1 MHGWTDILSYS
12 HPVGSETIKCI
23 CVLCDCRIYIWLFSF
38 SISWKYILL
47 KHCMTPVLSP
57 LASCFFF
64 KSYRCWNAVG
74 EIKKMGTIQ
83 VISISKE
90 EFSKLTQRWVKTNI
104 LGRLFFVNIKL
115 MHIFCKDIVYI
126 EMAELRFRCLL
137 TFPRTDTYQSD
148 YICVF

>member
-1 MHGWTDILSYS
+1 MGEQIFSLIVTQSAVKLLSAFVCCVIVAFISGCS
-12 HPVGSETIKCI
+12 HSPYRENTFCLNIAWH
-23 CVLCDCRIYIWLFSF
+23 LFYLLWL
-38 SISWKYILL
+38 
-47 KHCMTPVLSP
+47 
-57 LASCFFF
+57 LAFFF

-74 EIKKMGTIQ
+74 EIKKKGTIQ

-137 TFPRTDTYQSD
+137 TFPWTDTYQSD